1 MLRRVGLLGWPVAH
15 SRSPV
20 IFGHWFERYGIKG
33 RYELLPVQP
42 EALNAFF
49 AKFDEMGFA
58 GLNVTVPH
66 KISAAA
72 HVDLD
77 PVGARLGSIN
87 TIWREDGRLRGTSS
101 DGAGFVASLDEQAPQ
116 WREARTALILGA
128 GGASIAVA
136 DALTAAGLDLTIANR
151 RAQRAEL
158 LAEKV
163 GALTIPWETVP
174 RHLERF
180 DLLVNTTS
188 LGMEGHQPLNLD
200 LAPLPAHAVVV
211 DIVYNPLR
219 TPLLE
224 EAAAR
229 GLATV
234 DGLGMLIHQ
243 ATVGFE
249 KWFGRKPEVD
259 AELRAKVLAT
269 L

>member
-1 MLRRVGLLGWPVAH
+1 MTRRVGLLGWPVAH
-15 SRSPV
+15 SRSPT
-20 IFGHWFERYGIKG
+20 IFAHWFERYGIDA

-42 EALNAFF
+42 EALKAFF
-49 AKFDEMGFA
+49 RQFDEMGFD

-72 HVDLD
+72 FVDLD
-77 PVGARLGSIN
+77 PVGRRLGSIN
-87 TIWREDGRLRGTSS
+87 TVWREDGRLRATSS
-101 DGAGFVASLDEQAPQ
+101 DGAGFIASLDEQAPA
-116 WREARTALILGA
+116 WRSAENALVLGA
-128 GGASIAVA
+128 GGASIAVC
-136 DALTAAGLDLTIANR
+136 DALITAGLDVAVANR

-158 LAEKV
+158 LV
-163 GALTIPWETVP
+163 GRVGGHAVPWESVP
-174 RHLERF
+174 GLLPRA

-188 LGMEGHQPLNLD
+188 LGMEGNQRLDID
-200 LAPLPAHAVVV
+200 LAPLPAHAVVA
-211 DIVYNPLR
+211 DIVYNPLH
-219 TPLLE
+219 TPLLQ

-249 KWFGRKPEVD
+249 KWFGHRPEVD
-259 AELRAKVLAT
+259 AALREKVLAT